1 MMLSATPQQYK
12 KCNVSMERNSGPLP
26 ITLFV
31 LWCCNFDSLA
41 MGGGP
46 DLCLA
51 QKNDPFE
58 CEGTRRGLNGPFME
72 QAMNNQSER
81 YYTRSSSYSP
91 TDEEIAYAVRAA
103 IYRTGQ
109 ARERGLPAT
118 LTVDQWLS
126 TLNHFNWNCIF
137 CLMAPYEILEFYVTF
152 DEGGGA
158 TVENCFPICEC
169 CHAKRMQV
177 ADHNRRTGNF
187 LRRMMAK

>member
-1 MMLSATPQQYK
+1 MLVTTPQQLNE
-12 KCNVSMERNSGPLP
+12 CSELTERASGPLP
-26 ITLFV
+26 ITFIK
-31 LWCCNFDSLA
+31 LWCGNFSLLA
-41 MGGGP
+41 MGNGP
-46 DLCLA
+46 ELRLA
-51 QKNDPFE
+51 QNKSGPGKWAN
-58 CEGTRRGLNGPFME
+58 TYQSLNGPFME